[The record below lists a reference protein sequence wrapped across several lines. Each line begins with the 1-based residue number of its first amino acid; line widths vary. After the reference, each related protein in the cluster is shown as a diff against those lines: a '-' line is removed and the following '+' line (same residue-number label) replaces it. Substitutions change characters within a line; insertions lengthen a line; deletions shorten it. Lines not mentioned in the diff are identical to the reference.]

1 MGSLLCGDLQAL
13 PVRTQGIEVGRSVDV
28 VLDLEAGR
36 VLGLEVRCGDGVD
49 RFVPLVAARVQDA
62 EITLASPLTLLDEVA
77 FYRARGRTLGSL
89 RGAEVTSA
97 TGPLGSLRDVVFGAG
112 GEVRELVVAAPSGE
126 LRVRPGAD
134 VRVAAPRAS
143 AA

>member
-1 MGSLLCGDLQAL
+1 MGSLVCGDLLAL
-13 PVRTQGIEVGRSVDV
+13 PVRTRGIELGRSVDV
-28 VLDLEAGR
+28 VLDLDAGR
-36 VLGLEVRCGDGVD
+36 VLGLEVRCGDGAD
-49 RFVPLVAARVQDA
+49 RFVPLVAARVHEGQ
-62 EITLASPLTLLDEVA
+62 ITLASPLTLLDEVA

-97 TGPLGSLRDVVFGAG
+97 AGSVGSLRDVVLGSDGA
-112 GEVRELVVAAPSGE
+112 VRELVVAAPSGE

-134 VRVAAPRAS
+134 VRVAAPRVS